1 MRILV
6 VTPYPPARDGIAS
19 YAAQTVARLRADGH
33 DVEVLSPG
41 PSAAHHHLDL
51 LGPRGPLALAKRVRG
66 YDKII
71 VQFHPDFFYPTG
83 IEGLRRA
90 SVSAALSIA
99 FHLARNVEVV
109 VHEIDYRR
117 GRGWGPAALAEHRLW
132 RSVDRIVVHT
142 DGEREDFQRS
152 FGVPKERVV
161 VGAHGSDFI
170 RRVESTREQA
180 RAALGLPTEPFL
192 FLAIGFIQ
200 PHKGFDRAVRAFAVS
215 GGANHGARI
224 DVVGSVRVEEAQ
236 YLDHLDELAALV
248 EATPGASLHTEYVSD
263 ADFDR
268 WIVAADAV
276 VLPYR
281 FIWSSSVFERA
292 ALYDRPVIATRVGGL
307 ADQAGD
313 RPGVTIVDDDA
324 GLARA
329 MAAALGEGSLSAAP
343 PARQAWPAELTRERL
358 QHEIRTRA
366 AAARGGRI
374 VAEGGAVLPAT
385 PRGESAA
392 RSSAPLRRVPALMLP
407 PPGSAR
413 PGGALVKRL
422 IRRLTAWQLDPV
434 VHQINRL
441 QEATIRAVEAS
452 AASSSDPPRH

>member
-1 MRILV
+1 M

-19 YAAQTVARLRADGH
+19 YAAQTVARLRAGGH

-51 LGPRGPLALAKRVRG
+51 LGPRGPLALAKRVRP
-66 YDKII
+66 YDKVI
-71 VQFHPDFFYPTG
+71 VQFHPDFFYPPG
-83 IEGLRRA
+83 IEGLPRA
-90 SVSAALSIA
+90 AVSAALAVA
-99 FHLARNVEVV
+99 FRLARSVEVV

-117 GRGWGPAALAEHRLW
+117 GRGRGPAALAEHRLW
-132 RSVDRIVVHT
+132 RSVERIVVHT
-142 DGEREDFQRS
+142 EAERDDFHRS
-152 FGVPKERVV
+152 FKVSKDRVV

-170 RRVESTREQA
+170 RRVESTREEA
-180 RAALGLPTEPFL
+180 RAALGLPAEPFL

-200 PHKGFDRAVRAFAVS
+200 PHKGFDRAVRAFAAC
-215 GGANHGARI
+215 GAADRGARM

-236 YLDHLDELAALV
+236 YLDYLDELAGLV
-248 EATPGASLHTEYVSD
+248 AATPGATLHTEYVSD

-292 ALYDRPVIATRVGGL
+292 ALYGRPVIATRVGGL

-313 RPGVTIVDDDA
+313 RAGVTIVDDDA

-329 MAAALGEGSLSAAP
+329 MAAALGDPALVGAAASADP
-343 PARQAWPAELTRERL
+343 WPAELTRAQL

-366 AAARGGRI
+366 AAARGGAI
-374 VAEGGAVLPAT
+374 VKDRRTAGAGPGRAVRA
-385 PRGESAA
+385 
-392 RSSAPLRRVPALMLP
+392 SAPLRRVPSLVLP
-407 PPGSAR
+407 PPNSAR
-413 PGGALVKRL
+413 PGAGLAKRV
-422 IRRLTAWQLDPV
+422 IRRLTAWQIDPV
-434 VHQINRL
+434 VDQVNRL
-441 QEATIRAVEAS
+441 QQAAIQALEAT
-452 AASSSDPPRH
+452 AADRPEPPRH